1 MDYYVDMDGTVLAP
15 THATSLDDWMY
26 KIGSGRCSV
35 LNLNLL
41 RWLKARKE
49 EGHTLYVWT
58 DRSPELYSATM
69 RNLGKWSRLFDMGS
83 FNGDGVSGKAKSKVD
98 GFVID
103 DKEQYVR
110 CGVRGGMQVTWTR
123 RDRKEVV

>member
-15 THATSLDDWMY
+15 TPATGLQDWMN
-26 KIGSGRCSV
+26 KIASGQCSK
-35 LNLNLL
+35 LNLGLL
-41 RWLKARKE
+41 RWLEQRKA

-83 FNGDGVSGKAKSKVD
+83 FNGDGEGGKAKSMVD

-103 DKEQYVR
+103 DKDRYVK
-110 CGVRGGMQVTWTR
+110 CGRHGGMQVSWKTR
-123 RDRKEVV
+123 A